1 MATLESAALAAWY
14 GSRPVIRRLCALRD
28 TQGLRVFVHV
38 ERAFDSNEIHPAWI
52 ANCDVWIEELQ
63 SCTGSRI
70 RLELAENPFDDE
82 VLTEVPGVIVAALS
96 WRDPAFSQPEVK
108 V

>member
-1 MATLESAALAAWY
+1 MATPESAALDAWY

-52 ANCDVWIEELQ
+52 VNRDVWIEELQ
-63 SCTGSRI
+63 SCTESRV
-70 RLELAENPFDDE
+70 RLELTEYPFGDE
-82 VLTEVPGVIVAALS
+82 VVAGSGGVIVAAVS
-96 WRDPAFSQPEVK
+96 WRDPFFVLT
-108 V
+108 

>member
-1 MATLESAALAAWY
+1 MATQESAALAAWY

-52 ANCDVWIEELQ
+52 VNRDVWIEELQ
-63 SCTGSRI
+63 SCTGSRV
-70 RLELAENPFDDE
+70 RLEVTENPFDDE
-82 VLTEVPGVIVAALS
+82 VVAGLAGVIVAALS
-96 WRDPAFSQPEVK
+96 WRDPFFVLT
-108 V
+108 

>member
-1 MATLESAALAAWY
+1 MATHESAALAAWY
-14 GSRPVIRRLCALRD
+14 GSRPVIRRLRARRD
-28 TQGLRVFVHV
+28 TKGLRVFVHE
-38 ERAFDSNEIHPAWI
+38 ERAFDSDEIHAAWI
-52 ANCDVWIEELQ
+52 ANRDIWIEELQ
-63 SCTGSRI
+63 SCTESRV

-96 WRDPAFSQPEVK
+96 WRDPSFSQPEVK